1 MKGQHQATKIYAD
14 HVTGIKAML
23 KRLSEAGEQHFFT
36 DPATV
41 NWADVGSIEHLA
53 HKLREICDMTF
64 NEGEYADHDFK
75 ETLHLH
81 HEHGRRLHSR

>member
-1 MKGQHQATKIYAD
+1 MKGQHHATRIYAD
-14 HVTGIKAML
+14 HVTGINAML

-64 NEGEYADHDFK
+64 NEGEYADHCAIS
-75 ETLHLH
+75 
-81 HEHGRRLHSR
+81 RREFYKAH